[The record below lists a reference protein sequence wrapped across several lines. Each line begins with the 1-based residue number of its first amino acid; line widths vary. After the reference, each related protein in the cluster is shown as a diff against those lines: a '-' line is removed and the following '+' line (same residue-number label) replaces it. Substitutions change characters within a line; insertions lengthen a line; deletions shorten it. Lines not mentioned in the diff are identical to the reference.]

1 MRCREVL
8 DADRFDDAM
17 RPIVETKRTCSANFV
32 IGDAGGEVID
42 LETSPD
48 HVTYIHPV
56 DGIVTHSNHFMGSH
70 HGESQMERI
79 APGTLFRAARMR
91 RLLERRRGAF
101 GVDGFREAMSDH
113 FSAPNAICR
122 HPDERLPEAK
132 RTMTTAAVV
141 IDLKA
146 RVMHVANG
154 TPCAEPFVAFPLRDA
169 S

>member
-1 MRCREVL
+1 ML